1 MNNVQDDI
9 PQLIVAEDNESNYLL
24 FEYLLK
30 NDYRLLHAHNGL
42 EAVSLFRQHH
52 PQLILMDIKMP
63 EMNGYQATKQIRQES
78 LSIPIIAITAYAFAE
93 DEKRILNSGFNAY
106 ISKPIRAEQLKQVIR
121 DFLD

>member
-9 PQLIVAEDNESNYLL
+9 PQLLVAEDNESNYLL

-42 EAVSLFRQHH
+42 EAVSLFRQYH

-93 DEKRILNSGFNAY
+93 DEKKILNSGFNAY
-106 ISKPIRAEQLKQVIR
+106 ISKPIRVEQLKQVIR
-121 DFLD
+121 EFLD